1 MLQLGVSRVIHASW
15 LLALGRGSDTDSASL
30 KPEDSFLPLDSSFY
44 NPTLIPC
51 KLFVFRFY
59 QLLWFEFYL
68 HFEFLEIF
76 LSLLLKLALC

>member
-1 MLQLGVSRVIHASW
+1 MIHASW
-15 LLALGRGSDTDSASL
+15 LLALGRGSDIDSASL
-30 KPEDSFLPLDSSFY
+30 KPEDSFLPLDSSSY
-44 NPTLIPC
+44 NPTLIPY